1 MSEPFTA
8 RVFVV
13 GDNIDTD
20 QIIPAQYLTLVPTN
34 RAEYEELGTYAL
46 IGLPDDLYPTKFIPP
61 GERRTPYRIVIA
73 GRNFGCGSSREHA
86 PIALGAAG
94 VRAVVAE
101 TYARIFFRNSVATG
115 EVFPYETPQRLCDV
129 LSTGDEVTLDFSKD
143 TLTHGPTT
151 YALKPLGE
159 VRPVVEAGGIFN
171 YARQTGMIPNR
182 PAAVS

>member
-1 MSEPFTA
+1 MPSQLTA

-20 QIIPAQYLTLVPTN
+20 QIIPAQYLTLVPTKPD
-34 RAEYEELGTYAL
+34 EYDELGTYAM
-46 IGLPDDLYPTKFIPP
+46 IGLPDDQYPEKFIPA
-61 GERRTPYRIVIA
+61 GASKTPYKIVVA

-94 VRAVVAE
+94 AEAVVAE

-115 EVFPYETPQRLCDV
+115 EVFPYESVGRLCEI
-129 LSTGDEVTLDFSKD
+129 LKTGDEVTIDYAAD
-143 TLTHGPTT
+143 TLTHQGTVYP
-151 YALKPLGE
+151 LKPLGE

-171 YARQTGMIPNR
+171 YARRNGMIP
-182 PAAVS
+182 AAV